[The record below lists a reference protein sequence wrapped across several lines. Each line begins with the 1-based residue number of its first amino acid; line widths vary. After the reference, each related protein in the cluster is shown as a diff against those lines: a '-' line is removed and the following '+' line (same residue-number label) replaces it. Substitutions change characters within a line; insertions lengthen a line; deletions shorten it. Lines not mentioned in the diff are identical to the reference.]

1 MAEIIN
7 IPNLGEARLPLNEYD
22 KMRDRIRQLE
32 EENKRLTKML
42 DHVCDKN
49 KVRVRRQIIR
59 QTELTFNP
67 RACGVQ
73 EIIEDEMVNMEDIKA
88 ELAEQWNEKQK
99 RWQQELDI
107 AIADKECISKAL
119 EQCQR
124 TKIELEQEVD
134 RLKQRGWWNRLW
146 NK

>member
-22 KMRDRIRQLE
+22 NMRDRIRQLE
-32 EENKRLTKML
+32 KENKRLTRML

-124 TKIELEQEVD
+124 TKFELEQEVD
-134 RLKQRGWWNRLW
+134 RLKHRGWWARLW

>member
-22 KMRDRIRQLE
+22 KMRDRIRELE
-32 EENKRLTKML
+32 EENKRLTEML
-42 DHVCDKN
+42 DHVCDEN

-59 QTELTFNP
+59 ECYPSTNP
-67 RACGVQ
+67 RAITQREV
-73 EIIEDEMVNMEDIKA
+73 IEDKLVNMQDITD
-88 ELAEQWNEKQK
+88 
-99 RWQQELDI
+99 ELDEKLR
-107 AIADKECISKAL
+107 ALEKEYKEKCEEMESENKRISKAL

-124 TKIELEQEVD
+124 MKIDLEIEVD
-134 RLKQRGWWNRLW
+134 RLKQRGWWARLW

>member
-32 EENKRLTKML
+32 EENKQLTDTL
-42 DHVCDKN
+42 DQVCDEN
-49 KVRVRRQIIR
+49 KVRVRRQVIR

-67 RACGVQ
+67 RACGMQ
-73 EIIEDEMVNMEDIKA
+73 EIIEDKMVNMEDVKT

-99 RWQQELDI
+99 RWKQELDI
-107 AIADKECISKAL
+107 AIADKERISKAL

-124 TKIELEQEVD
+124 MKIELEQEVV
-134 RLKQRGWWNRLW
+134 RLKLRGWWSRLW

>member
-7 IPNLGEARLPLNEYD
+7 IPNFGEARLPLNEYD

-32 EENKRLTKML
+32 EENKRLTEML
-42 DHVCDKN
+42 DHVCDEN

-73 EIIEDEMVNMEDIKA
+73 EIIEDKMVNMEDITD
-88 ELAEQWNEKQK
+88 
-99 RWQQELDI
+99 ELDEKLR
-107 AIADKECISKAL
+107 ATEMEWKGKCEALESENKSISKAL

-124 TKIELEQEVD
+124 MKIELKQEVD
-134 RLKQRGWWNRLW
+134 RLKQLGWWSRLW

>member
-7 IPNLGEARLPLNEYD
+7 IPDLGEARLPLNEYD

-32 EENKRLTKML
+32 KENKQLTDTL
-42 DHVCDKN
+42 DHVCDEN

-59 QTELTFNP
+59 MTELTFNP
-67 RACGVQ
+67 RACGMQ
-73 EIIEDEMVNMEDIKA
+73 EIIEDKMVNMEDITD
-88 ELAEQWNEKQK
+88 
-99 RWQQELDI
+99 ELDEKLR
-107 AIADKECISKAL
+107 ATEKEWKEKCEALERSNESISRAL

-124 TKIELEQEVD
+124 TKFELEQEVD
-134 RLKQRGWWNRLW
+134 RLKHRGWWARLW

>member
-7 IPNLGEARLPLNEYD
+7 IPNLGEARLPLEDYD

-32 EENKRLTKML
+32 EENKQLTDML

-59 QTELTFNP
+59 MTELTFNP
-67 RACGVQ
+67 RACGMQ
-73 EIIEDEMVNMEDIKA
+73 EIIEDKMVNMQDITD
-88 ELAEQWNEKQK
+88 
-99 RWQQELDI
+99 ELDEKLR
-107 AIADKECISKAL
+107 AIEMEWKEKCEALESENKSISKAL

-124 TKIELEQEVD
+124 MKIELEQEED
-134 RLKQRGWWNRLW
+134 RLKQRGWWDRLW

>member
-7 IPNLGEARLPLNEYD
+7 IPDLGEARLPLNEYD

-32 EENKRLTKML
+32 EDNKQLTDML
-42 DHVCDKN
+42 DHVCEEN

-67 RACGVQ
+67 HACGMQ
-73 EIIEDEMVNMEDIKA
+73 EIIEDKMVNMEDITDELGEKLRAA
-88 ELAEQWNEKQK
+88 EMEWKVKYETLEDGNK
-99 RWQQELDI
+99 R
-107 AIADKECISKAL
+107 ISKAL
-119 EQCQR
+119 EKCQR
-124 TKIELEQEVD
+124 MKIELEQEVD
-134 RLKQRGWWNRLW
+134 RLKQRGWWARLW

>member
-7 IPNLGEARLPLNEYD
+7 IPYSGEARIPLEEYD
-22 KMRDRIRQLE
+22 KMRDRIRNLE
-32 EENKRLTKML
+32 DENKRLTETL
-42 DHVCDKN
+42 DHVCDEN

-67 RACGVQ
+67 RACGMQ
-73 EIIEDEMVNMEDIKA
+73 EIIEDKMVNMQDITD
-88 ELAEQWNEKQK
+88 
-99 RWQQELDI
+99 ELDEKLRTLE
-107 AIADKECISKAL
+107 KECKEKCEALERSNESVSKAL

-124 TKIELEQEVD
+124 TKFELEQEVD
-134 RLKQRGWWNRLW
+134 RLKHRGWWARLR

>member
-1 MAEIIN
+1 MAEILN
-7 IPNLGEARLPLNEYD
+7 IPYLGEARLPLEEYD

-32 EENKRLTKML
+32 EENKQLTDTL
-42 DHVCDKN
+42 DHVCDEN

-67 RACGVQ
+67 RACGMQ
-73 EIIEDEMVNMEDIKA
+73 EIIEDKMVNMEDIKT

-107 AIADKECISKAL
+107 AIADKERINKAL
-119 EQCQR
+119 NQCQR
-124 TKIELEQEVD
+124 MKIDLEIEVD
-134 RLKQRGWWNRLW
+134 RLKHRGWWNRLW

>member
-7 IPNLGEARLPLNEYD
+7 IPDLGEARLPLKEYD
-22 KMRDRIRQLE
+22 KMRDRIRELE
-32 EENKRLTKML
+32 EENEQLTRML

-59 QTELTFNP
+59 QKELTFNP
-67 RACGVQ
+67 HACGMQ
-73 EIIEDEMVNMEDIKA
+73 EIIEDRMVNMEDIKA

-107 AIADKECISKAL
+107 AIADKERISNEL

-124 TKIELEQEVD
+124 MKFELEQEVD
-134 RLKQRGWWNRLW
+134 RLKQRGWWDRLW

>member
-7 IPNLGEARLPLNEYD
+7 IPSLGEARLPLNEYD
-22 KMRDRIRQLE
+22 KMRDRIRELE
-32 EENKRLTKML
+32 EENKQLTDTL
-42 DHVCDKN
+42 NHVCDEN

-67 RACGVQ
+67 RSCGVQ
-73 EIIEDEMVNMEDIKA
+73 EIIEDKMVNMEDITD
-88 ELAEQWNEKQK
+88 ELGEKL
-99 RWQQELDI
+99 RALEREC
-107 AIADKECISKAL
+107 KEKCEALESENKSINKTL

-124 TKIELEQEVD
+124 MKIELEQEVD
-134 RLKQRGWWNRLW
+134 CLKHRGWRARLW

>member
-32 EENKRLTKML
+32 EENERLTEML
-42 DHVCDKN
+42 DHVCDEN

-59 QTELTFNP
+59 VTELTFNP
-67 RACGVQ
+67 RACGMQ
-73 EIIEDEMVNMEDIKA
+73 EIIEDKMVNMEDVKT

-107 AIADKECISKAL
+107 AIADKERINKAL

-124 TKIELEQEVD
+124 MKIELEQEVD
-134 RLKQRGWWNRLW
+134 RLKQRGWWARLW

>member
-7 IPNLGEARLPLNEYD
+7 IPDLGEARLPLNEYD

-32 EENKRLTKML
+32 EENKRLTEML
-42 DHVCDKN
+42 DHVCDEN
-49 KVRVRRQIIR
+49 KVRMRRQIIR

-67 RACGVQ
+67 RACGMQ
-73 EIIEDEMVNMEDIKA
+73 EIIEDKMVNMEDVTD
-88 ELAEQWNEKQK
+88 
-99 RWQQELDI
+99 ELDEKLR
-107 AIADKECISKAL
+107 AAEKEWKGKCEGLESANKSISKTL

-124 TKIELEQEVD
+124 MKIELEQEVD
-134 RLKQRGWWNRLW
+134 RLKQRGWRSRLW

>member
-7 IPNLGEARLPLNEYD
+7 IPNFGEARLPLNEYD

-32 EENKRLTKML
+32 KENKRLTEML
-42 DHVCDKN
+42 DHVCDEN

-59 QTELTFNP
+59 NTELTFNP

-73 EIIEDEMVNMEDIKA
+73 EIIEDKMVNMQDITDELEEKLRAA
-88 ELAEQWNEKQK
+88 E
-99 RWQQELDI
+99 
-107 AIADKECISKAL
+107 KECKEKCEALERSNESISRAL

-124 TKIELEQEVD
+124 TKIDLEIEVD
-134 RLKQRGWWNRLW
+134 RLKHRGWWARLW

>member
-7 IPNLGEARLPLNEYD
+7 TPSLGEARLPLNEYD
-22 KMRDRIRQLE
+22 KMRDRIRELE
-32 EENKRLTKML
+32 EENKQLTDTL
-42 DHVCDKN
+42 NHVCDEN

-67 RACGVQ
+67 HACGVQ
-73 EIIEDEMVNMEDIKA
+73 EIIEDKMVNMQDITD
-88 ELAEQWNEKQK
+88 
-99 RWQQELDI
+99 ELDEKLR
-107 AIADKECISKAL
+107 ALEMEWKGEREALEGENKSISKAL

-124 TKIELEQEVD
+124 MKIELEQEVD
-134 RLKQRGWWNRLW
+134 RLKRRGWWTRLW

>member
-32 EENKRLTKML
+32 EENKQLIDTL
-42 DHVCDKN
+42 DHVCDEN

-73 EIIEDEMVNMEDIKA
+73 EIIEDKMVNMEDITD
-88 ELAEQWNEKQK
+88 
-99 RWQQELDI
+99 ELDEKLRATEMEWKGKCEALESENKSI
-107 AIADKECISKAL
+107 NKTL

-124 TKIELEQEVD
+124 TKIDLEIEVC
-134 RLKQRGWWNRLW
+134 RLKQRGWWSRLW

>member
-32 EENKRLTKML
+32 EENKQLTDTL
-42 DHVCDKN
+42 DHVCAEN
-49 KVRVRRQIIR
+49 KVRVRRQIIKN
-59 QTELTFNP
+59 TELTFNP

-73 EIIEDEMVNMEDIKA
+73 EIIEDKMVNMEDIKT
-88 ELAEQWNEKQK
+88 ELEERWHEKQK
-99 RWQQELDI
+99 RWKQKLDI
-107 AIADKECISKAL
+107 VIADKERINKTL

-124 TKIELEQEVD
+124 IKIGLEQEVD
-134 RLKQRGWWNRLW
+134 RLKQRGWWARLW
-146 NK
+146 NR

>member
-32 EENKRLTKML
+32 EENKQLTDTL
-42 DHVCDKN
+42 DHVCDEN
-49 KVRVRRQIIR
+49 KVRVRRQIIKN
-59 QTELTFNP
+59 TELTFNP

-73 EIIEDEMVNMEDIKA
+73 EIIEDKMVNMEDIKA
-88 ELAEQWNEKQK
+88 ELEERWNEKQK
-99 RWQQELDI
+99 RWRQELDI
-107 AIADKECISKAL
+107 AIAGKERINKTL

-124 TKIELEQEVD
+124 MKIELEQEVD
-134 RLKQRGWWNRLW
+134 RLKQRGWWSRLW

>member
-1 MAEIIN
+1 MEEIID
-7 IPNLGEARLPLNEYD
+7 IPNSGEARLPLNEYD
-22 KMRDRIRQLE
+22 KMRERIRELE
-32 EENKRLTKML
+32 KENKRLTEML

-73 EIIEDEMVNMEDIKA
+73 EIIEDKMVNMEDIKA

-107 AIADKECISKAL
+107 SIADKECISKAL

-124 TKIELEQEVD
+124 TKFELEQEVD
-134 RLKQRGWWNRLW
+134 RLKQRGWWARLW

>member
-22 KMRDRIRQLE
+22 KMRDRIRELE
-32 EENKRLTKML
+32 EDNDRLVEML
-42 DHVCDKN
+42 DHVCEEN

-59 QTELTFNP
+59 ITELTTNP
-67 RACGVQ
+67 RALGQ
-73 EIIEDEMVNMEDIKA
+73 KEIIEDKLVNMKDITD
-88 ELAEQWNEKQK
+88 
-99 RWQQELDI
+99 ELDEKLR
-107 AIADKECISKAL
+107 ALEKECKEKREALKSENKSISKAL

-124 TKIELEQEVD
+124 MKFELEQEVD
-134 RLKQRGWWNRLW
+134 RLKHRGWWSRLW

>member
-32 EENKRLTKML
+32 EDNKQLTDTL
-42 DHVCDKN
+42 DHVCAEN
-49 KVRVRRQIIR
+49 KVRVRRQIIKN
-59 QTELTFNP
+59 TELTFNP

-73 EIIEDEMVNMEDIKA
+73 EIIEDKMVNMEDIKT
-88 ELAEQWNEKQK
+88 ELEERWHEKQK
-99 RWQQELDI
+99 RWKQKLDI
-107 AIADKECISKAL
+107 VIADKERINKTL

-124 TKIELEQEVD
+124 IKIGLEQEVD
-134 RLKQRGWWNRLW
+134 RLKQRGWWARLW
-146 NK
+146 NR

>member
-32 EENKRLTKML
+32 EENKQLTDTL
-42 DHVCDKN
+42 DHVCDEN

-67 RACGVQ
+67 RACGMQ
-73 EIIEDEMVNMEDIKA
+73 EIIEDKMVNMEDITD
-88 ELAEQWNEKQK
+88 
-99 RWQQELDI
+99 ELDEKLRATEMEWKGKCEGLKSANKSI
-107 AIADKECISKAL
+107 CKAL

-124 TKIELEQEVD
+124 MKIELEQEVD
-134 RLKQRGWWNRLW
+134 CLKHRGWWARLW

>member
-7 IPNLGEARLPLNEYD
+7 ILNTGEARLPLEEYD

-32 EENKRLTKML
+32 EENKRLTEML
-42 DHVCDKN
+42 DHICDEN

-67 RACGVQ
+67 RACGMQ
-73 EIIEDEMVNMEDIKA
+73 EIIEDKMVNMEAITD
-88 ELAEQWNEKQK
+88 
-99 RWQQELDI
+99 ELDEKLR
-107 AIADKECISKAL
+107 ALEKECKEKCEALESENKSISRAL

-124 TKIELEQEVD
+124 MKIELEQEAD
-134 RLKQRGWWNRLW
+134 RLKHLGWWARLW

>member
-32 EENKRLTKML
+32 EENKQLTDTL
-42 DHVCDKN
+42 NHVCDEN
-49 KVRVRRQIIR
+49 KVRGRRQIIR

-67 RACGVQ
+67 RACGVE
-73 EIIEDEMVNMEDIKA
+73 EIIEDKMVNMEDIKA
-88 ELAEQWNEKQK
+88 ELEERWNEKQK
-99 RWQQELDI
+99 RWKQKLGI
-107 AIADKECISKAL
+107 VIADKERINKTL

-124 TKIELEQEVD
+124 MKIELEQEVD
-134 RLKQRGWWNRLW
+134 RLKQRGWWSRLW
-146 NK
+146 NR

>member
-1 MAEIIN
+1 MAEILN
-7 IPNLGEARLPLNEYD
+7 IPYLGEARLPLEEYD
-22 KMRDRIRQLE
+22 KMCDRIRQLE
-32 EENKRLTKML
+32 EENKQLAETL
-42 DHVCDKN
+42 DHVCDEN

-67 RACGVQ
+67 RACGMR
-73 EIIEDEMVNMEDIKA
+73 EIIEDKMVNMEDVTS
-88 ELAEQWNEKQK
+88 
-99 RWQQELDI
+99 ELDERLR
-107 AIADKECISKAL
+107 AIEREWKEKYEGLESVNESINKAL

-134 RLKQRGWWNRLW
+134 RLKQRGWWSRLW

>member
-32 EENKRLTKML
+32 EENKQLTDTL
-42 DHVCDKN
+42 DHVCDEN

-59 QTELTFNP
+59 NTELTFNP

-73 EIIEDEMVNMEDIKA
+73 EIIEDKMVNMKDITD
-88 ELAEQWNEKQK
+88 
-99 RWQQELDI
+99 ELDEKLR
-107 AIADKECISKAL
+107 ATEMEWKGKCESLVCENESISKAL

-124 TKIELEQEVD
+124 MKIELEQKMD
-134 RLKQRGWWNRLW
+134 CLKQRGWWSKLW

>member
-1 MAEIIN
+1 MEEIIDISN
-7 IPNLGEARLPLNEYD
+7 SGEARLPLNEYD
-22 KMRDRIRQLE
+22 KMRDRIRELE
-32 EENKRLTKML
+32 WENKQLTRML

-59 QTELTFNP
+59 QKELTFNP
-67 RACGVQ
+67 HACGMQ
-73 EIIEDEMVNMEDIKA
+73 EIIEDRMVNMEDIKA

-107 AIADKECISKAL
+107 AIADKERISNEL

-124 TKIELEQEVD
+124 MKFELEQEVD
-134 RLKQRGWWNRLW
+134 RLKQRGWWDRLW

>member
-73 EIIEDEMVNMEDIKA
+73 EIIEDKMVNMEDIKA

-124 TKIELEQEVD
+124 MKIELEQEVD
-134 RLKQRGWWNRLW
+134 CLKHRGWWDRLW